1 MYYIFVITIGH
12 FGIWENNILK
22 HKSTTMNRKLL
33 LFLLAVSFIQ
43 SSCQNNNKKILG
55 YWEAT
60 FSDSIRNPKQY
71 LEFKEIKADLVLF
84 ADEPKEDW
92 LGMKGEK
99 LFYYKDSLHF
109 EKFWGIEKYDGKF
122 LLGDTVISGFK
133 QVSNKKAVA
142 FTLRRI
148 TGEKLTYKIPRVD
161 QKGEGTVKYN
171 YIQPTSLND
180 NISCANLTTSRMDTL
195 LINKLVTKI
204 LNKEISNIHSL
215 LILKDNKLV
224 LEEYFYNNSRERSHR
239 VMSVTKSF
247 TSALM
252 GLALDK
258 HFLPNVD
265 EPVSKYFKG
274 FDQTNWI
281 KNNYNIRIR
290 DLLTMSAG
298 LDWKGLSFDEP
309 SDDSEMFKT
318 KDYFT
323 YILNRNL
330 KYTPGTHF
338 YYNNGLSIMLGHIL
352 ETLTHQSTNAFA
364 EKYLFNDLGIRTYSW
379 DVDDN
384 GVTRTEG
391 GLKLRSRDMMKFG
404 LLYLNKGKWNGKQLI
419 SEDWI
424 NTSTSPKM
432 NLGALDYCYHWRA
445 LDYSINHQ
453 LYRTFFALGWGE
465 QAIIVV
471 PEQKLIMVMTAGNF
485 SESEH
490 RPFEIMANYILP
502 SLSSGKRINN
512 DFSSTNLKDFVG
524 EYRINHNESIKIAL
538 SGNALIGTDPSGVPL
553 NLIQR
558 SPSCFEVKG
567 KPQEVYFVKDAI
579 TNLITAEVFMN
590 GKRVDQLKKIN

>member
-1 MYYIFVITIGH
+1 
-12 FGIWENNILK
+12 
-22 HKSTTMNRKLL
+22 MNRKLL
-33 LFLLAVSFIQ
+33 FFLLVASFIQ

-71 LEFKEIKADLVLF
+71 LEFKEIKGDLVLF

-92 LGMKGEK
+92 FGMKGEK
-99 LFYYKDSLHF
+99 LFYNNDSLHF
-109 EKFWGIEKYDGKF
+109 ERFWGIEKYDGKF
-122 LLGDTVISGFK
+122 LPGDSVISGFK
-133 QVSNKKAVA
+133 QVSNKKPVA

-148 TGEKLTYKIPRVD
+148 TGKKLTYKIPRVN
-161 QKGEGTVKYN
+161 QKGERTVKYN

-180 NISCANLTTSRMDTL
+180 NISCANMTSVEMDTL
-195 LINKLVTKI
+195 LINKLITKI
-204 LNKEISNIHSL
+204 LNQEIINIHSL

-224 LEEYFYNNSRERSHR
+224 LEEYFYNNSRERPHR

-252 GLALDK
+252 GIAFDL
-258 HFLPNVD
+258 HYLPNVN
-265 EPVSKYFKG
+265 EPVSQYFKG
-274 FDQTNWI
+274 YDQTNWI
-281 KNNYNIRIR
+281 KNKYNIKIQ
-290 DLLTMSAG
+290 DLLTMTAG

-338 YYNNGLSIMLGHIL
+338 YYNNGLSIMLGHII
-352 ETLTHQSTNAFA
+352 ETATRQSPNAFA
-364 EKYLFNDLGIRTYSW
+364 KKYLFNDLGITNYSW

-391 GLKLRSRDMMKFG
+391 GLKLMSRDMLKFG

-419 SEDWI
+419 SEDWV
-424 NTSTSPKM
+424 NTSTSPKI
-432 NLGALDYCYHWRA
+432 NLGVLDYCYQWRA

-453 LYRTFFALGWGE
+453 LFRTYFALGWGE

-471 PEQKLIMVMTAGNF
+471 PDQKLIMVMTAGNF
-485 SESEH
+485 TENEH
-490 RPFEIMANYILP
+490 RPFEIMADYILP
-502 SLSSGKRINN
+502 SISSRKGINN
-512 DFSSTNLKDFVG
+512 DFPSTNLKDFVG
-524 EYRINHNESIKIAL
+524 EYRINQNESIKIAL
-538 SGNALIGTDPSGVPL
+538 NGNVLMGTDPSGAPL

-558 SPSCFEVKG
+558 SPSCFEVKD
-567 KPQEVYFVKDAI
+567 KPQEVYFVKDAK
-579 TNLITAEVFMN
+579 TNLITAEVFVK
-590 GKRVDQLKKIN
+590 GQRVDLLKKIN